1 VPAAD
6 VPVCAFF
13 RAFFG
18 RFPRQ
23 GIGFSRT
30 AVCDTGQARYCDIP
44 PVQPFCLYLSFGTYI
59 KYDEIIGKNRI
70 ASAKYSWLFFQKE
83 KDCFKTFLTGCCR
96 LIRNVCCS
104 PSNMPVYDH
113 TGLSIDQSRTSDAC
127 LFLMKAVR
135 KTACQPLSTRLFSW
149 SIEAYRIS
157 RAKSIAIRKPT

>member
-18 RFPRQ
+18 RFPKQ

-83 KDCFKTFLTGCCR
+83 KGLFQNDPDRPLPPDPERLLQSFK
-96 LIRNVCCS
+96 
-104 PSNMPVYDH
+104 H
-113 TGLSIDQSRTSDAC
+113 AC
-127 LFLMKAVR
+127 
-135 KTACQPLSTRLFSW
+135 
-149 SIEAYRIS
+149 I
-157 RAKSIAIRKPT
+157 